1 MIAVSYGRFVL
12 GRFHLTSPDNVLVLT
27 DMNLI
32 SKEIS
37 IHPHWQQYV
46 MTLRLTGA
54 SEKCDA
60 VPNEINFNNISPH
73 TCIDIMTTQ
82 IQDGRKKIS
91 VLNVRN

>member
-1 MIAVSYGRFVL
+1 
-12 GRFHLTSPDNVLVLT
+12 
-27 DMNLI
+27 
-32 SKEIS
+32 
-37 IHPHWQQYV
+37 